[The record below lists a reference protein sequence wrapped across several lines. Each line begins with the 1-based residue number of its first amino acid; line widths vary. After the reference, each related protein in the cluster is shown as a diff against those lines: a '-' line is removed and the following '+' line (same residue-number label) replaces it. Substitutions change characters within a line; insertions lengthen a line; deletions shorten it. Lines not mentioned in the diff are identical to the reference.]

1 MIIHAPI
8 SVGELVD
15 KITILELKL
24 AHATNTTSKQ
34 NVQYE
39 LSHLIQL
46 LEQNNLTR
54 KVDGLRYQLKDINA
68 QLWDI
73 ENFKRT
79 CEKEKMFLDKFI
91 VAARDVYIKND
102 IRASIKKQI
111 NDLCNSSIVEE
122 KIY

>member
-46 LEQNNLTR
+46 LEQNNLTC

-79 CEKEKMFLDKFI
+79 CEKEQMFLDKFI

-111 NDLCNSSIVEE
+111 NELCNSSIVEE